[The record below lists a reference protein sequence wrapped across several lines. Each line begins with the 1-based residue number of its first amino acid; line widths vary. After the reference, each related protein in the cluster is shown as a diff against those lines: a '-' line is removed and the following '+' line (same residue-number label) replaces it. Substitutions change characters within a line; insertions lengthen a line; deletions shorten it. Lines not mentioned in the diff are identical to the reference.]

1 MAGVRVAS
9 QAAVKATS
17 VLADQVWRPPRGVV
31 FLLYHRV
38 GARTPTAVDLPTALF
53 DDQMAWLASKELQV
67 GIDEALTSLA
77 GPAPSDDAMSEPDP
91 VVVTFD
97 DGTADLVE
105 VVLPILRNHHIPAVF
120 YLATDFIEHARP
132 FPNDGVPLSWA
143 AVREAVSTGLVTIGS
158 HTDTHALLDRID
170 PAAAAAEL
178 DRSRQLIEDHAGVS
192 PLDFAYPKA
201 VAGTPEVEALV
212 RARFRSAALGGC
224 RPNPY
229 GRTDAHR
236 LSRSAIQLSDGMRYF
251 ERKARGGMALEDRL
265 RRVVNRRR
273 YANAVT

>member
-1 MAGVRVAS
+1 M
-9 QAAVKATS
+9 KATS
-17 VLADQVWRPPRGVV
+17 VLADQVWRPARGVV

-53 DDQMAWLASKELQV
+53 DDQMAWLASQRLQV
-67 GIDEALTSLA
+67 GIDAALESLD
-77 GPAPSDDAMSEPDP
+77 GPAPSDPDP

-105 VVLPILRNHHIPAVF
+105 VVLPILCRHRIPAVF
-120 YLATDFIEHARP
+120 YVATDFIEHSRT

-158 HTDTHALLDRID
+158 HTDTHALLDRVD
-170 PAAAAAEL
+170 PAVAAAEL
-178 DRSRQLIEDHAGVS
+178 DRSRQLIEDRAGVS

-201 VAGTPEVEALV
+201 VVGTPEVEALV

-229 GRTDAHR
+229 GRTDPHR
-236 LSRSAIQLSDGMRYF
+236 LTRSPIQLSDGMRYF
-251 ERKARGGMALEDRL
+251 ERKVAGGMALEDRL

-273 YANAVT
+273 YANTVT

>member
-1 MAGVRVAS
+1 MAGARVAS

-17 VLADQVWRPPRGVV
+17 VLADQVWRPARGVV
-31 FLLYHRV
+31 IVLYHRV
-38 GARTPTAVDLPTALF
+38 GARTPTAVDLPTPLF
-53 DDQMAWLASKELQV
+53 DEQMAWLAARGLQIS
-67 GIDEALTSLA
+67 IDDALSSLA
-77 GPAPSDDAMSEPDP
+77 GPAPSDAPSDPGP

-105 VVLPILRNHHIPAVF
+105 VALPILCHHRVPAVF
-120 YLATDFIEHARP
+120 YLATDFIEHSRP

-158 HTDTHALLDRID
+158 HTDTHALLDRVD
-170 PAAAAAEL
+170 PATAAAEL
-178 DRSRQLIEDHAGVS
+178 DRSRILIEDNVGVT

-201 VAGTPEVEALV
+201 VAGTAEVEALV
-212 RARFRSAALGGC
+212 RARFRSAAVGGC

-229 GRTDAHR
+229 GRADLHR
-236 LSRSAIQLSDGMRYF
+236 LTRSAIQVNDGMRYF

-273 YANAVT
+273 YSNAVT